1 MKKHIL
7 ALFAVAVLAACGTT
21 PATGTSAQS
30 TQQIAAQVCPPVET
44 ALTGLQSLV
53 GLPIE
58 TMAAINTAIP
68 IVNGVCAA
76 GATVD
81 LASLQTFN
89 QTALP
94 ALLSAVKASSM
105 SAEQQNAIVLDI
117 TAAKLIIGAFIQAQQ
132 APQSGTTIISPAT
145 LNIAPTTI
153 NTVLLPATIQA
164 TGVPLESL
172 TITATALCDGG
183 CMNSEYSAPA
193 ALPAPA
199 AK

>member
-7 ALFAVAVLAACGTT
+7 ALFAVIALAACGTT
-21 PATGTSAQS
+21 PTNGAS
-30 TQQIAAQVCPPVET
+30 TQTPQQIAAQVCPPVET
-44 ALTGLQSLV
+44 ALVGLQSLV

-58 TMAAINTAIP
+58 TMTVINTAIP

-81 LASLQTFN
+81 LASLQKFN

-94 ALLSAVKASSM
+94 ALLSAVKASTL

-117 TAAKLIIGAFIQAQQ
+117 TAAKLVVGAFIQAQQ
-132 APQSGTTIISPAT
+132 NMA
-145 LNIAPTTI
+145 
-153 NTVLLPATIQA
+153 
-164 TGVPLESL
+164 
-172 TITATALCDGG
+172 
-183 CMNSEYSAPA
+183 
-193 ALPAPA
+193 APA

>member
-53 GLPIE
+53 GLPIDA
-58 TMAAINTAIP
+58 MVSINTAIP
-68 IVNGVCAA
+68 FVYGVCSA
-76 GATVD
+76 GATIE
-81 LASLQTFN
+81 LSNLQAFN

-94 ALLSAVKASSM
+94 ALMNAVKASAM

-117 TAAKLIIGAFIQAQQ
+117 TAAKLVIGAFVQAQQ
-132 APQSGTTIISPAT
+132 NVA
-145 LNIAPTTI
+145 
-153 NTVLLPATIQA
+153 
-164 TGVPLESL
+164 
-172 TITATALCDGG
+172 
-183 CMNSEYSAPA
+183 
-193 ALPAPA
+193 APA